1 MTRTIDAL
9 RAIVAR
15 LDDDALAR
23 RVACECYDQLHDDRW
38 CPTCAAREDGID
50 AYRDAIRDGEAA
62 E

>member
-23 RVACECYDQLHDDRW
+23 RVAAACHDQAHDDRW
-38 CPTCAAREDGID
+38 CPTCSARGDGIE